1 LAPSPTKSAAT
12 GRALVASS
20 LSRRTHARE
29 CRLRHDAA
37 HVSSLTL
44 PQQAQAP
51 ACQGATRRAVVTS
64 KVTVVKQ
71 EQSLSSNSTSHLCGV
86 SSHLGQPDWLSA
98 VGSPV
103 RLRDAAPSLRD
114 FSAPR
119 VRPQIERRARAQDL
133 LTADTQS
140 DAYFPPAGW
149 FRVHSGLALYVKFN
163 TLAALRSILCLTFT
177 CSTPPVPCDVSFGP
191 SKASPCGQRVR
202 AWRLNSV

>member
-98 VGSPV
+98 VGSGCEMPRQACEISPLRGCGRKLSVAPV
-103 RLRDAAPSLRD
+103 PRICSRRTPKATRTSPRPASLE
-114 FSAPR
+114 FIPGSPF
-119 VRPQIERRARAQDL
+119 
-133 LTADTQS
+133 TS
-140 DAYFPPAGW
+140 
-149 FRVHSGLALYVKFN
+149 S
-163 TLAALRSILCLTFT
+163 SIL
-177 CSTPPVPCDVSFGP
+177 
-191 SKASPCGQRVR
+191 
-202 AWRLNSV
+202 WRLSGPFCA